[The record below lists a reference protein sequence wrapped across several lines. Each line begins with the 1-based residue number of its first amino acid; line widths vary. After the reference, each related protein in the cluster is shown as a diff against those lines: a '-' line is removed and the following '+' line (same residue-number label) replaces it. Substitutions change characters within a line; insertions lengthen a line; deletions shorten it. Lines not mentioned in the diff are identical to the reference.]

1 MIQTK
6 DIVYSYS
13 GIQKIRFPDISCEAK
28 EILLVLGA
36 SGVGK
41 TTLLHLLGGIL
52 NLQQGSVNIAGTEVG
67 SLSGAHADH
76 FRGQNIGIVFQQN
89 HFVESLN
96 VLENVILAQNLS
108 GKKTDK
114 KKALTLLQRLNIE
127 HKSNQYLRHL
137 SQGEK
142 QRVAIARAL
151 INDPKLVLADELTSA
166 LDDDNCNEV
175 LNLLEEQAS
184 DAGSA
189 LIIVTHDTR
198 LKDKID
204 RKVILESR

>member
-52 NLQQGSVNIAGTEVG
+52 NLQQGSVNIAGTELG

>member
-6 DIVYSYS
+6 NLAYTYTEGESIV
-13 GIQKIRFPDISCEAK
+13 FPDISCASK
-28 EILLVLGA
+28 EMLLILGA
-36 SGVGK
+36 SGIGK

-52 NLQQGSVNIAGTEVG
+52 GVQKGSIIIDGTDIG
-67 SLSGAHADH
+67 QLSGAQADH

-89 HFVESLN
+89 HFIEALN
-96 VLENVILAQNLS
+96 VLENVMLAQSLA
-108 GKKTDK
+108 GRPTDK
-114 KKALTLLQRLNIE
+114 EKAMKLLERLHID
-127 HKSNQYLRHL
+127 HKSGQYIRNL

-151 INDPKLVLADELTSA
+151 VNDPKIVLADELTSA

-175 LNLLEEQAS
+175 LKLLQEQAHE
-184 DAGSA
+184 AGSA

-204 RKVILESR
+204 RKVILERQ

>member
-13 GIQKIRFPDISCEAK
+13 GAQKIRFPDISCEAK

-52 NLQQGSVNIAGTEVG
+52 NLQQGSVNIAGTELD

-96 VLENVILAQNLS
+96 VIENVILAQNLS

-198 LKDKID
+198 LKDKIE

>member
-13 GIQKIRFPDISCEAK
+13 GIQKIHFPDISCEAK

-52 NLQQGSVNIAGTEVG
+52 NLQQGSVNIAGTELG